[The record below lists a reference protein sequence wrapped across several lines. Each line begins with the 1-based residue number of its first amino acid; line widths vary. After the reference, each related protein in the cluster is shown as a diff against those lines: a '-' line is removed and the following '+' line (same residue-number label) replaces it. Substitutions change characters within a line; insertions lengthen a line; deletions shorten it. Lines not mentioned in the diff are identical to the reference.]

1 MNYFILPNNNVCGYE
16 DDQLIYV
23 PQNAVK
29 IPTTIETSDY
39 QYLQLVKGLVVVV
52 PLVLST
58 AQQIENNQTAI
69 QEALDKGAQ
78 AKGYND
84 IKSACAYASSVPIVP
99 STDPNF
105 DMCEKFRSEGNAFQL
120 WMTSSWAAAY
130 AYLATVTAGVNS
142 MPTPTQAVAM
152 MPSIPTME

>member
-1 MNYFILPNNNVCGYE
+1 MKYYFNNGIVLGI
-16 DDQLIYV
+16 DTDQEPPTGSFLI
-23 PQNAVK
+23 PDS
-29 IPTTIETSDY
+29 ITSDQY

-52 PLVLST
+52 PPVLNA

-120 WMTSSWAAAY
+120 WMTSSWATAY

-152 MPSIPTME
+152 MPSIPTMK